1 MKNALRIGLIAFCI
15 LFTFEGKAADSIFL
29 TALEDVPLMAGLSEA
44 TEETMSF
51 DTPAGRIVE
60 AYALGNVTKE
70 SVLTYYKDSL
80 PSLGW
85 ARNAHGRYVREGE
98 SLTVS
103 VKMNGKTALV
113 HFALSPQTK

>member
-1 MKNALRIGLIAFCI
+1 MLNAIRIGLFAFC
-15 LFTFEGKAADSIFL
+15 LVFVTQVKAADSVFL
-29 TALEDVPLMAGLSEA
+29 SVLEDIPLMEGLDEA
-44 TEETMSF
+44 ADETVYF

-60 AYALGNVTKE
+60 AYAVGDVTKD

-85 ARNAHGRYVREGE
+85 VRNAHGAYVREGE

-103 VKMNGKTALV
+103 VKMEGNTALV
-113 HFALSPQTK
+113 RFAVSPDKK